1 MEFYSPSI
9 SPDPDEWLSTDEG
22 ERLRLVTDFHE
33 LEDKDL
39 DEAALN
45 IHSAI
50 HVIVENQLALGVELL
65 PETVARLTR
74 QGLTRHEA
82 LHAIGAIISADLMAM
97 IKGETSKFSSK
108 KYRIKLQKITAKR
121 WNKGQY

>member
-108 KYRIKLQKITAKR
+108 KHRIKLQKITAKR